1 MVVSLQRHAPAALP
15 LEREAVPILQEVGW
29 APGPV
34 WKGVENLIP
43 TGIRSTDR
51 TARRASLYRLR

>member
-1 MVVSLQRHAPAALP
+1 MVVGLQRHAPAALP
-15 LEREAVPILQEVGW
+15 LEREAVSTVQEAVW

-34 WKGVENLIP
+34 WKGAENLTP

-51 TARRASLYRLR
+51 SARSFSLYRLR